1 MAGGTW
7 TPFAPRV
14 AVSDHEHGE
23 FVRLLIGAAPAATD
37 YFDGKGAT
45 SFYVPKTD
53 TVNWVALGKSDGERF
68 VLSVFQQA
76 LRGGT
81 MCGRIGR
88 KLREPAGSEHLPD
101 VLDVDIQRRP
111 YEEIPARY
119 HGQRCIPASA
129 YTGGVDAP
137 YSKKDSPCF
146 LARFTAGKYVER
158 ILIDTPIAHGRI
170 RVSDSLTGV
179 GRNYFLSSI
188 PRIIVFEGDEFMGR
202 GAALPT

>member
-7 TPFAPRV
+7 TQFAPRV

-101 VLDVDIQRRP
+101 VLDVGAN
-111 YEEIPARY
+111 E
-119 HGQRCIPASA
+119 GFF
-129 YTGGVDAP
+129 G
-137 YSKKDSPCF
+137 F
-146 LARFTAGKYVER
+146 LAAAWGCRAYLFEPQPACIAGLREAVALNQFQNLTTIVPQPVAQR
-158 ILIDTPIAHGRI
+158 LFRMW
-170 RVSDSLTGV
+170 VDSNATSC
-179 GRNYFLSSI
+179 F
-188 PRIIVFEGDEFMGR
+188 
-202 GAALPT
+202 GAFPQHTRSEEHTSELQSR